1 MLTHLAQSVRFLG
14 QAALLLLKKVALCQ
28 EGIKRLAEDQAVQ
41 REVLA
46 QLVGQLENHRRAYA
60 LQQRIE
66 HVTRDVADMAE
77 VALHFEAY
85 IRNHFGPLQTLLEQV
100 SRVDTTLHSAVAEIE
115 AITQQML
122 QQESVALAQCG
133 CHGSA
138 RPGFSHHQPSE
149 T

>member
-1 MLTHLAQSVRFLG
+1 MATLKILDQTYTLPTTATEGFRRLQEQIQLRQRLIQQGVRP
-14 QAALLLLKKVALCQ
+14 KSRRW
-28 EGIKRLAEDQAVQ
+28 RLPP
-41 REVLA
+41 RRPA
-46 QLVGQLENHRRAYA
+46 QLIGQLENHRRAYA

-77 VALHFEAY
+77 VALHFEEY

-122 QQESVALAQCG
+122 QQESVA
-133 CHGSA
+133 
-138 RPGFSHHQPSE
+138 
-149 T
+149 